1 MYSSRDYK
9 EPSHRTFESLPRT
22 IKAVIACS
30 SQNSLGDPSS
40 PFSSLDKSSPKTI
53 SSTALIWFVYGA
65 FVGDQPFVVEV
76 DRAVTRNFSVLSR
89 IKTRPFN
96 YEKNKKEKKMLRTKL
111 RC

>member
-53 SSTALIWFVYGA
+53 SGIALIWFVDAA

-76 DRAVTRNFSVLSR
+76 DRACNEEPQRFIEN
-89 IKTRPFN
+89 KTRPFVN
-96 YEKNKKEKKMLRTKL
+96 DEKNKKEKKML
-111 RC
+111 